1 MATSTAT
8 GCWSILPTA
17 PEVPCAVP
25 TASGRYGGEEFLI
38 LLPNTAADVAL
49 PVAERIRAALS
60 AGHALDCQASIG
72 LTHWRGPEDTLDAML
87 GRADA
92 ALYQNQGAGRNQT
105 CST

>member
-1 MATSTAT
+1 
-8 GCWSILPTA
+8 
-17 PEVPCAVP
+17 
-25 TASGRYGGEEFLI
+25 
-38 LLPNTAADVAL
+38 VAL

-92 ALYQNQGAGRNQT
+92 ALYQAKAQGRNQT
-105 CST
+105 CIA